1 MSLPLLKIGDLARL
15 TSSQVETIRYYERE
29 GLLPAPG
36 RSEGNYRLYDD
47 SHVDRLQFIRHCR
60 SLDMTLDEIREL
72 LAFRDAPER
81 DCGLANDLFDRHI
94 GHVVSRIA
102 ELQDLEKQLK
112 KLRGLCEHAQAAMD
126 CPILQTLSS
135 PQGGTPA
142 KGAKESG
149 HRGGCH

>member
-1 MSLPLLKIGDLARL
+1 MSIPSLKIGDLARF
-15 TSSQVETIRYYERE
+15 TSSRVETIRYYERE

-36 RSEGNYRLYDD
+36 RSESNYRLYDD
-47 SHVDRLQFIRHCR
+47 FHVERLQFIRHCR
-60 SLDMTLDEIREL
+60 SLDMALNEIREL

-81 DCGLANDLFDRHI
+81 DCGLANELLDRHI

-102 ELQDLEKQLK
+102 ELRDLEKQLK
-112 KLRGLCEHAQAAMD
+112 KLRGLREHGQAAMD

-142 KGAKESG
+142 REAKEGG
-149 HRGGCH
+149 HRGGCQ

>member
-1 MSLPLLKIGDLARL
+1 MSIPMLKVGELARL
-15 TSSQVETIRYYERE
+15 TGARVETVRYYERE
-29 GLLPAPG
+29 GLLPPPA
-36 RSEGNYRLYDD
+36 RSEGNYRLYDN
-47 SHVDRLQFIRHCR
+47 SHVERLQFVRHCR
-60 SLDMTLDEIREL
+60 SLDMTLDEIRQL

-81 DCGLANDLFDRHI
+81 DCGLANELLDRHI

-112 KLRGLCEHAQAAMD
+112 KLRGLCERAQAARD

-135 PQGGTPA
+135 PQGDTLA
-142 KGAKESG
+142 REAKESG